1 MADDGVTR
9 CLQCLLFRAS
19 TTHTQPR
26 DGEGVEKKK
35 SEQYKHLAFGRRTMS
50 LVVCMNIYIY
60 ILSLMLLSDTIVV
73 MVSSDLERCAADANG
88 QMDYIWFID
97 EISWHSLSLT
107 LSILSVCVTNA
118 DATDQSWPVSIIET
132 ERLSSFPYRLKW
144 DMNPNSPL
152 ISVSQ

>member
-35 SEQYKHLAFGRRTMS
+35 IRTIQTFS
-50 LVVCMNIYIY
+50 IWQKDNVACRLYEYIY

-73 MVSSDLERCAADANG
+73 MVSSDFERCAADANG

-118 DATDQSWPVSIIET
+118 DATGQSWPVSIIET

-152 ISVSQ
+152 ISASQ

>member
-1 MADDGVTR
+1 MSDDGVTR

-35 SEQYKHLAFGRRTMS
+35 IRTIQTFS
-50 LVVCMNIYIY
+50 IWQKDNVACRLYEYIY

-73 MVSSDLERCAADANG
+73 MVSSDFERCAADANG

-118 DATDQSWPVSIIET
+118 DATGQSWPVSIIET

-152 ISVSQ
+152 ISASQ